1 MGMQG
6 APKVLDATEWPEP
19 KVNSTQS
26 PTAALTLSGVKL
38 SPGPTWTLCTP
49 VAEDPEAVMV
59 DEDMSMD
66 IVEELE
72 SSPYWG
78 EARTEVVRAA
88 RRNVVDVSAECIFGG
103 GVSVCCLVF
112 F

>member
-1 MGMQG
+1 MGTQG

-26 PTAALTLSGVKL
+26 PTAASTLSGVKVR
-38 SPGPTWTLCTP
+38 PGPTLTLCTP

-59 DEDMSMD
+59 EDEDMSID

-78 EARTEVVRAA
+78 EARTVVARAA
-88 RRNVVDVSAECIFGG
+88 RMNVECIF
-103 GVSVCCLVF
+103 VVVLSVCWIVF
-112 F
+112 FD